1 MTKAKSAKAKPINDL
16 VFSIKKGLQTLS
28 TPRDKRL
35 VTYTWILQISIPIM
49 GMLLPTA
56 QMWIV
61 NGALALPNFTLLAM
75 GLGLVMANSILYF
88 LANGFSNYTHRYLYW
103 HMSDTLLSELIDKA
117 RKVKHKYY
125 NQKDIYDKLVKVSA
139 NIPLKVPDLLLWKV
153 VPMLIGGTAGLVVV
167 SLVLFYIHWSVVV
180 LVLLGN
186 LTAFY
191 FLYRR
196 MKDQYWLFVDQVPQK
211 RWADGYYNTMTDK
224 KSLKEM
230 HLFGLGEWLLS
241 KWKSYAS
248 KTAKE
253 QYRLA
258 RKYSL
263 LEIFG
268 KTVSIIFKIAA
279 LIITAW
285 LIKTRGASIGSF
297 ALIFGSITSFEY
309 QLYNMTDAINCILE
323 NSLFMKDWRE
333 FLDLEEEELT
343 DQQPLEEINI
353 EVKDLKFSYPN
364 TDFKALNGVSFK
376 IKQGEKI
383 AIVGENGSGKS
394 TFVALLNGL
403 YTDFDGE
410 ININGSSIK
419 TQICALR
426 KSISSLYQD
435 FGMYELTLKD
445 NLIIGA
451 LHREITDADLQ
462 EAVLRADASDLLERH
477 SLETDVGSYMG
488 KGVNFSG
495 GQWQKIA
502 LARTYL
508 NKDAKMLILD
518 EPTAALDAKAES
530 AVYKRFI
537 ENAGGE
543 TIILISHR
551 LGATKFADR
560 IIVFEKGKIIEE
572 GAHDELMAKDGV
584 YKRMYV
590 SQAGMYL

>member
-1 MTKAKSAKAKPINDL
+1 MIKARPISDL
-16 VFSIKKGLQTLS
+16 IFSIKKGMQTLPTS
-28 TPRDKRL
+28 RDKRL
-35 VTYTWILQISIPIM
+35 ITYTWMLCISASIM

-61 NGALALPNFTLLAM
+61 NGALALPDFTFLAM
-75 GLGLVMANSILYF
+75 GLGLVIVNSILQF
-88 LANGFSNYTHRYLYW
+88 LGCGFSNYTHRYLYW
-103 HMSDTLLSELIDKA
+103 HMSDSLLLELIDKA
-117 RKVKHKYY
+117 HKVKHKYF
-125 NQKDIYDKLVKVSA
+125 NQKDIYDKLLKVSA
-139 NIPLKVPDLLLWKV
+139 NIPIKVPDLLLWKV
-153 VPMLIGGTAGLVVV
+153 VPTLIGGIIGLITV

-186 LTAFY
+186 LTALY
-191 FLYRR
+191 FLYKR
-196 MKDQYWLFVDQVPQK
+196 MNDQYWLFISQVPQK
-211 RWADGYYNTMTDK
+211 RWADGYYNTMTNK

-230 HLFGLGEWLLS
+230 HIFGLGGWLLA

-253 QYRLA
+253 QYKLA

-268 KTVSIIFKIAA
+268 KSVSIIFKIAA
-279 LIITAW
+279 LLITAYR
-285 LIKTRGASIGSF
+285 IKTHGASIGSF
-297 ALIFGSITSFEY
+297 VLIFSSITSFEY
-309 QLYNMTDAINCILE
+309 QLYNMTGAINSILE
-323 NSLFMKDWRE
+323 NSLIMKDWRE

-343 DQQPLEEINI
+343 DQQPLEEINV
-353 EVKDLKFSYPN
+353 EVKDIKFSYPN
-364 TDFKALNGVSFK
+364 SDLKALNGVSLK

-394 TFVALLNGL
+394 TFITLLNGL

-410 ININGSSIK
+410 ININGKPIK

-426 KSISSLYQD
+426 KSVSSLYQD
-435 FGMYELTLKD
+435 FGTYELTLKD

-451 LHREITDADLQ
+451 LHRDNTDDDLQ
-462 EAVLRADASDLLERH
+462 EATLRADASDLLEKH
-477 SLETDVGSYMG
+477 NLDTEIGSYMG

-560 IIVFEKGKIIEE
+560 IIVFEKGKIVEE
-572 GAHDELMAKDGV
+572 GAHDELMARDGV
-584 YKRMYV
+584 YKKMYV
-590 SQAGMYL
+590 SQAGMYV

>member
-1 MTKAKSAKAKPINDL
+1 MTAKPINDL
-16 VFSIKKGLQTLS
+16 VFSIKKGMQTLPTS
-28 TPRDKRL
+28 HDRRL
-35 VTYTWILQISIPIM
+35 VIYKWMLTISAAIV

-61 NGALALPNFTLLAM
+61 NGALALPDFTLLAM
-75 GLGLVMANSILYF
+75 GLGLVIANSILQF
-88 LANGFSNYTHRYLYW
+88 LGSGFSNYTHRYLYW
-103 HMSDTLLSELIDKA
+103 HMADSLLSELIDKA
-117 RKVKHKYY
+117 RKVKHKYF

-139 NIPLKVPDLLLWKV
+139 NIPIKVPDLLLWKV
-153 VPMLIGGTAGLVVV
+153 VPTIVGGIIGLVVV
-167 SLVLFYIHWSVVV
+167 SLVLLYIHWSVAA

-186 LTAFY
+186 LTALY

-196 MKDQYWLFVDQVPQK
+196 MKDQYWLFVNQVPQK

-230 HLFGLGEWLLS
+230 HIFGLGGWLLA

-253 QYRLA
+253 QYKLA

-268 KTVSIIFKIAA
+268 KTISIFFKIAA
-279 LIITAW
+279 LIITAY

-297 ALIFGSITSFEY
+297 VLIFGSITSFEF
-309 QLYNMTDAINCILE
+309 QLYNMTSAINSILE
-323 NSLFMKDWRE
+323 NSLIMKDWRE

-353 EVKDLKFSYPN
+353 EVKDIKFSYPN
-364 TDFKALNGVSFK
+364 SDFKALNGVSLK

-394 TFVALLNGL
+394 TFITLLNGL

-410 ININGSSIK
+410 ININGEPIK

-451 LHREITDADLQ
+451 LHREITDADLK
-462 EAVLRADASDLLERH
+462 EAILRADACDLLEKY
-477 SLETDVGSYMG
+477 SLETEVGSFLG
-488 KGVNFSG
+488 KGINFSG

-572 GAHDELMAKDGV
+572 GAHDELMARNGA
-584 YKRMYV
+584 YKKMYV
-590 SQAGMYL
+590 SQAGMYV